1 MMFDAETL
9 FTKQYVRKERQERLL
24 FELTTKKKRYEGLD
38 RFSHESENLLDPR
51 KIIMNGSEL
60 AYLPEFQTYVSNHNE
75 PVRILSTDG
84 ALDGRSCLFSEALGL
99 AAVSFEPVILLGEG
113 FAYVK
118 AEPVKG
124 GTPQYLL
131 AKITKTN
138 RG

>member
-1 MMFDAETL
+1 MLEAETL

-24 FELTTKKKRYEGLD
+24 FELTNKKKRYEGLD
-38 RFSHESENLLDPR
+38 RFSHESENLLDAR
-51 KIIMNGSEL
+51 KIIMNDPGL
-60 AYLPEFQTYVSNHNE
+60 TYLPEFQAFVSNHNE

-84 ALDGRSCLFSEALGL
+84 ALDGRICLFSEALAL
-99 AAVSFEPVILLGEG
+99 AAGSFEPVILLGEG

-131 AKITKTN
+131 SEITKTN
-138 RG
+138 RE